1 MVRIISALILA
12 VTAVCASA
20 ADPLQLVDNPP
31 DRHIVVKGDTL
42 WDISGKFLKQPWRWP
57 EIWQMNRDQIK
68 NPHLIYPGDVVL
80 LDMSSGS
87 PRLRLG
93 KKVGAGTG
101 KLQPTVY
108 SKPIQQVV
116 PSIPPNAIEPFIS
129 QPLVIEDGE
138 LSTGVKIVAMQE
150 DRMLVGTGD
159 SFYASGIPDAAVEK
173 WHVFRKGKPL
183 KDPATGK
190 ILAYEAFF
198 LGNARLVKP
207 GEPALLRVSL
217 AKEEIA
223 RGDRLIPAP
232 EPEIISYVP
241 HRPEQDVSA
250 RVLGIYGGLREGGAN
265 SVVAL
270 NVGKNDGMEIGHVV
284 ALYRKRVSLDVDD
297 SGRRTETPVPDERY
311 GLAFVFRVFNGI
323 SYALVVESSK
333 AVIVGDTARNP

>member
-138 LSTGVKIVAMQE
+138 LNTGVKIVAMQE

-207 GEPALLRVSL
+207 GEPAQLRVSL

-297 SGRRTETPVPDERY
+297 SGRRTSTPVPDERY
-311 GLAFVFRVFNGI
+311 GLAFVFRVFNGV

>member
-108 SKPIQQVV
+108 SKPVQQVV

-138 LSTGVKIVAMQE
+138 LNTGVKIVAMQE

-311 GLAFVFRVFNGI
+311 GLAFVFRVFKGI